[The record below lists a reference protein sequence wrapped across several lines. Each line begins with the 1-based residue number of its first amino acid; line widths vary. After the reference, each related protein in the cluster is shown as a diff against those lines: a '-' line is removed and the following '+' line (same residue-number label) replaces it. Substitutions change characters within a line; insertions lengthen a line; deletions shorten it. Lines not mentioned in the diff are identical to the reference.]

1 MCIRDRAKAAKADGG
16 TSGRNAVLMS
26 AEDWQVIQETLNLL
40 PVPGMS
46 ESIKE
51 GIA

>member
-1 MCIRDRAKAAKADGG
+1 MESAKAAKADGG

-26 AEDWQVIQETLNLL
+26 AEDWQVTQETLNLL
-40 PVPGMS
+40 PVAGMS

-51 GIA
+51 EMA